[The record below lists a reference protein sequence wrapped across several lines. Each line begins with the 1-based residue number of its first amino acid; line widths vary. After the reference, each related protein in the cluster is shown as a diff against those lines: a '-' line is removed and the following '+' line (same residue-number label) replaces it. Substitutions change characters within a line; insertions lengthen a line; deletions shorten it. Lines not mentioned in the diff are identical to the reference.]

1 MMLRL
6 VKITRVL
13 SLVLLNEAIGRI
25 RIQYHQRQSTES
37 RAALMKMSNMV
48 KVLPWVLVEKTFL
61 VQTIVISFPIKIQ
74 DQVNCGITIGNKTR
88 TPCGVIFLTD
98 KINETPGPGRY
109 KTYKS
114 ASKGG
119 KITSSS
125 NRFQENRQSTPGP
138 GYY

>member
-1 MMLRL
+1 MG
-6 VKITRVL
+6 
-13 SLVLLNEAIGRI
+13 AGRENI
-25 RIQYHQRQSTES
+25 SC
-37 RAALMKMSNMV
+37 SNYSY
-48 KVLPWVLVEKTFL
+48 LIPNQNPGPGSYNADKT
-61 VQTIVISFPIKIQ
+61 TTSHS
-74 DQVNCGITIGNKTR
+74 NCGITIGNKTR